1 MNKFETM
8 KQEKDGL
15 DVLGDIP
22 RFAEEGFSAI
32 PEDDLERLKWAG
44 IFHRKPTRP
53 FFMMRFRFPS
63 GIASTRQ
70 LRAVADIFDDFGR
83 GFGDLTTRQQIEPRW
98 RRIED
103 MPRVMERLDAV
114 GLTSLQTGM
123 DNVRGVVGCALA
135 GLYPEELLNAAP
147 LCAQFQDMFVG
158 DRAYTN
164 LPRKFNVAI
173 TGCPDNCIDAESQDV
188 ALIPAVNE
196 VGNEHIRGFN
206 VLVGGKMGSGGFRV
220 ADPLD
225 VFVGPEAAAAIC
237 RELVLIFRDFGPR
250 ETRSRARFA
259 FLIEERGLPWVRDT
273 LEQRMGRVLPR
284 SGRDVR
290 CTWRVDHVGVTPQRQ
305 SELNAVGLLGPVGR
319 VTADRLR
326 DLARLADQY
335 GGSEVRLTT
344 EQNVVIPHVS
354 DSRLGPMLAEPLLQE
369 WRPDADPAL
378 RGLVACTGTE
388 FCNLALI
395 ETKGRALEVARAL
408 AGRLPANGP
417 PRTREEIVGG
427 GEGATTHDPSRRVLT
442 IRWSGCPAGCGN
454 HHAADVGLQGKR
466 IRLAD
471 GEVVEAVTISVGGR
485 TGPGARPARIV
496 REDVVCDEHL
506 PAVLEEVIRGE
517 ENDGPS

>member
-1 MNKFETM
+1 
-8 KQEKDGL
+8 
-15 DVLGDIP
+15 
-22 RFAEEGFSAI
+22 
-32 PEDDLERLKWAG
+32 
-44 IFHRKPTRP
+44 
-53 FFMMRFRFPS
+53 
-63 GIASTRQ
+63 
-70 LRAVADIFDDFGR
+70 
-83 GFGDLTTRQQIEPRW
+83 
-98 RRIED
+98 
-103 MPRVMERLDAV
+103 
-114 GLTSLQTGM
+114 
-123 DNVRGVVGCALA
+123 
-135 GLYPEELLNAAP
+135 
-147 LCAQFQDMFVG
+147 
-158 DRAYTN
+158 
-164 LPRKFNVAI
+164 
-173 TGCPDNCIDAESQDV
+173 
-188 ALIPAVNE
+188 
-196 VGNEHIRGFN
+196 
-206 VLVGGKMGSGGFRV
+206 
-220 ADPLD
+220 

-305 SELNAVGLLGPVGR
+305 SELNAVGLLVPVGR

-326 DLARLADQY
+326 DLARLAYQY

-427 GEGATTHDPSRRVLT
+427 GSFATTHDPSRRVLT